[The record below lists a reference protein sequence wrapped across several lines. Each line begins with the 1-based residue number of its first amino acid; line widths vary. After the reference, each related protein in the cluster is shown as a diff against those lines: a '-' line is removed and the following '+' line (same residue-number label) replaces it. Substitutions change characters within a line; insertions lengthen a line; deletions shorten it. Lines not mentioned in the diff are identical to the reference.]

1 MTGCRNLSLSWIGQ
15 LWEYETPKVI
25 VVKNRHL
32 GTIYRLL
39 QLLIIVY
46 FGWYVFVTQKGYQA
60 RETGP
65 ESAVITK
72 VKGVSMSKAPRGT
85 KRIWDVA
92 EYVKPPEGGSI
103 FTIITRTESTKLQTL
118 GACPESKSVIDARC
132 VSAAD
137 CKYGEMHVLGHGLQT
152 GRCVNATRGSLKT
165 CEILA
170 WCPLEDE
177 TVTSESLYEFVPSF
191 TILIKNNIHF
201 PQFGFSKGNIEG
213 ENALKNC
220 TYHPIRSPSCP
231 IFTIDFIV
239 KEAGINFTDIAYKGG
254 IIGVIINWN
263 CNLDLHP
270 SKCRPQYS
278 FRRLDL
284 QNDISTG
291 YNYRFGKYYNTNG
304 TEARTLIKVYGIRI
318 DVIVHGQAGKFS
330 LIPTIINLATAL
342 TSIGVGSVFCDWILL
357 TFMNKDHMYSL
368 RKYDKVWKLEETN
381 TATMTTVSSPQDS
394 PDTSESPCT
403 NHDPPYKDS
412 NLSSKSTTQQQEKQE
427 QSWSDGTRPPPES

>member
-1 MTGCRNLSLSWIGQ
+1 MTGCTTHTLAWIGE
-15 LWEYETPKVI
+15 LWAYETPKVI
-25 VVKNRHL
+25 VVKNRQL

-46 FGWYVFVTQKGYQA
+46 FVWYVFVVQKGYQA

-72 VKGVSMSKAPRGT
+72 VKGVSVSKALRGLR
-85 KRIWDVA
+85 RIWDVA

-118 GACPESKSVIDARC
+118 RTCAESRNVPEAQCISDE
-132 VSAAD
+132 D
-137 CKYGEMHVLGHGLQT
+137 CIKGGMHILGNGQQT
-152 GRCVNATRGSLKT
+152 GSCILAGKGSLKT
-165 CEILA
+165 CEIFA

-177 TVTSESLYEFVPSF
+177 SVASESLHEFVPNF
-191 TILIKNNIHF
+191 TILIKNVIHF

-213 ENALKNC
+213 QSFLRNC
-220 TYHPIRSPSCP
+220 TYHPINSPLCP
-231 IFTIDFIV
+231 IFTVGFIV
-239 KEAGINFTDIAYKGG
+239 SEAGANFTELAYKGG

-284 QNDISTG
+284 QNKLSSG
-291 YNYRFGKYYNTNG
+291 YNYRYAKYYNRNG
-304 TEARTLIKVYGIRI
+304 TESRTLIKVYGIRI

-342 TSIGVGSVFCDWILL
+342 TSVGVGSVLCDWILL
-357 TFMNKDHMYSL
+357 TFMNKDHMYSI
-368 RKYDKVWKLEETN
+368 RKYDEIWKAQEPNPSTL
-381 TATMTTVSSPQDS
+381 TTVSSPQS
-394 PDTSESPCT
+394 SATSQSLSTSHET
-403 NHDPPYKDS
+403 PYKDRS
-412 NLSSKSTTQQQEKQE
+412 PATDSPALQDQQP
-427 QSWSDGTRPPPES
+427 QSQSEGTEPAPGS

>member
-1 MTGCRNLSLSWIGQ
+1 MTGCRTRSLTWFGQ

-46 FGWYVFVTQKGYQA
+46 FAWYVFVVQKGYQA
-60 RETGP
+60 QETGP

-72 VKGVSMSKAPRGT
+72 VKGVSTSKASRGA

-103 FTIITRTESTKLQTL
+103 FTIITRTESTKLQTV
-118 GACPESKSVIDARC
+118 GTCPESKSVIDARC
-132 VSAAD
+132 VSAED
-137 CKYGEMHVLGHGLQT
+137 CRYGDMHVLGHGLQT
-152 GRCVNATRGSLKT
+152 GRCVNATRGSLRT

-177 TVTSESLYEFVPSF
+177 TVTR
-191 TILIKNNIHF
+191 
-201 PQFGFSKGNIEG
+201 GNIEG
-213 ENALKNC
+213 ENALKSC
-220 TYHPIRSPSCP
+220 TYHPIHSPSCP

-239 KEAGINFTDIAYKGG
+239 KEAGVNFTEIAYKGG

-270 SKCRPQYS
+270 SKCRPQYT

-284 QNDISTG
+284 RNNISTG
-291 YNYRFGKYYNTNG
+291 YNYRFAKYYNKNG

-342 TSIGVGSVFCDWILL
+342 TSIGVGTVFCDWILL

-368 RKYDKVWKLEETN
+368 RKYDKVWKLEEMN
-381 TATMTTVSSPQDS
+381 TATITTVSSLQDS
-394 PDTSESPCT
+394 PATSESLCT

-412 NLSSKSTTQQQEKQE
+412 PSPLSESITDQKRQQE
-427 QSWSDGTRPPPES
+427 QSCDGPELPPGS

>member
-1 MTGCRNLSLSWIGQ
+1 MTGCRTRSLTWFGQ

-46 FGWYVFVTQKGYQA
+46 FAWYVFVVQKGYQA

-72 VKGVSMSKAPRGT
+72 VKGVSMSKVQRGT
-85 KRIWDVA
+85 KKIWDVA

-118 GACPESKSVIDARC
+118 GTCPESKSVIDARC
-132 VSAAD
+132 VSAED
-137 CKYGEMHVLGHGLQT
+137 CKNGEMHVLGHGVQT
-152 GRCVNATRGSLKT
+152 GRCVSSPRGSLKT

-177 TVTSESLYEFVPSF
+177 TVTR
-191 TILIKNNIHF
+191 
-201 PQFGFSKGNIEG
+201 GNIEG
-213 ENALKNC
+213 NDALKNC
-220 TYHPIRSPSCP
+220 TYHPVHSHSCP
-231 IFTIDFIV
+231 IFTMDFIV
-239 KEAGINFTDIAYKGG
+239 KEAGINFTEIAYKGG

-263 CNLDLHP
+263 CNLDLPP

-284 QNDISTG
+284 QNNISTG
-291 YNYRFGKYYNTNG
+291 YNYRFAKYYNKNG
-304 TEARTLIKVYGIRI
+304 SEVRTLIKVYGIRI

-357 TFMNKDHMYSL
+357 TFMNKDHIYSL

-381 TATMTTVSSPQDS
+381 TATVTTVSSPQDS
-394 PDTSESPCT
+394 PATSESLCT
-403 NHDPPYKDS
+403 NHDPPFKDS
-412 NLSSKSTTQQQEKQE
+412 SPSSKSVTDQEGHQE
-427 QSWSDGTRPPPES
+427 QSQSHGTKPPPGS

>member
-1 MTGCRNLSLSWIGQ
+1 MTGCWTHSLTWIGQ

-46 FGWYVFVTQKGYQA
+46 FAWYVFVIQKGYQA
-60 RETGP
+60 QETGP

-72 VKGVSMSKAPRGT
+72 VKGVSMSKASRGT
-85 KRIWDVA
+85 KKIWDVA

-103 FTIITRTESTKLQTL
+103 FTIITRTENTKLQTL
-118 GACPESKSVIDARC
+118 GTCPESKAVIDARC
-132 VSAAD
+132 TSADD
-137 CKYGEMHVLGHGLQT
+137 CKRGEMHVLGHGVQT
-152 GRCVNATRGSLKT
+152 GRCIQATRGSLKT

-170 WCPLEDE
+170 WCPLEDDF
-177 TVTSESLYEFVPSF
+177 VTSESLQEFVPNF

-213 ENALKNC
+213 DNALKNC

-231 IFTIDFIV
+231 IFTMGFIV
-239 KEAGINFTDIAYKGG
+239 REAGVNFTEIAHKGG

-284 QNDISTG
+284 QNDVSTG
-291 YNYRFGKYYNTNG
+291 YNYRFAKYYNKNG

-357 TFMNKDHMYSL
+357 TFMNKDHMYSI
-368 RKYDKVWKLEETN
+368 RKYDKVWKLEDTN
-381 TATMTTVSSPQDS
+381 TATVTTVSSPQDS
-394 PDTSESPCT
+394 PATSESLCAT
-403 NHDPPYKDS
+403 HDPQYKDC
-412 NLSSKSTTQQQEKQE
+412 NLRAMSVTQEGLQQA
-427 QSWSDGTRPPPES
+427 WSEGTAPPTGS

>member
-1 MTGCRNLSLSWIGQ
+1 MTGCRTRSMTWFGQ

-39 QLLIIVY
+39 QLLIILY
-46 FGWYVFVTQKGYQA
+46 FAWYVFVVQKGYQA

-72 VKGVSMSKAPRGT
+72 VKGVSTSKAPRGAR
-85 KRIWDVA
+85 KIWDVA
-92 EYVKPPEGGSI
+92 EYVKPPEGGSV
-103 FTIITRTESTKLQTL
+103 FTIITKTESTKLQTL
-118 GACPESKSVIDARC
+118 GKCPESKSVIDARC
-132 VSAAD
+132 ISADD
-137 CKYGEMHVLGHGLQT
+137 CKDGEMQVLGHGIQT
-152 GRCVNATRGSLKT
+152 GRCVNSTRGSMKT
-165 CEILA
+165 CEIHA

-177 TVTSESLYEFVPSF
+177 TVTSESLEEFVANF

-213 ENALKNC
+213 DNALNC

-231 IFTIDFIV
+231 IFTVGFIV
-239 KEAGINFTDIAYKGG
+239 SEAGVNFTEIAFKGG

-263 CNLDLHP
+263 CNLDLHH

-284 QNDISTG
+284 QNNISTG
-291 YNYRFGKYYNTNG
+291 YNYRFAKYYNIND
-304 TEARTLIKVYGIRI
+304 TEARILIKVYGIRI

-368 RKYDKVWKLEETN
+368 RKYDKVWKLEETH
-381 TATMTTVSSPQDS
+381 TATITTVSSPQDS
-394 PDTSESPCT
+394 PATSESLCT

-412 NLSSKSTTQQQEKQE
+412 SPRKDSVTEEEGQHQVCNGKTEH
-427 QSWSDGTRPPPES
+427 PPGS

>member
-1 MTGCRNLSLSWIGQ
+1 MTSCAQYTLQWIGQ

-46 FGWYVFVTQKGYQA
+46 FVWYVFVVQKGYQA
-60 RETGP
+60 QESGP

-72 VKGVSMSKAPRGT
+72 VKGVSVSKAHRGL

-118 GACPESKSVIDARC
+118 GTCAESRTVTEAQCITDEDC
-132 VSAAD
+132 V
-137 CKYGEMHVLGHGLQT
+137 KGGIHILGNGEQT
-152 GRCVNATRGSLKT
+152 GRCIQAGRGTMKT
-165 CEILA
+165 CEIIG
-170 WCPLEDE
+170 WCPLEDDH
-177 TVTSESLYEFVPSF
+177 VTSETLQEFVQNF
-191 TILIKNNIHF
+191 TILIKNVIHF
-201 PQFGFSKGNIEG
+201 PHFGFSKGNTEG
-213 ENALKNC
+213 QNFLRNC
-220 TYHPIRSPSCP
+220 TYHPIHFPSCP
-231 IFTIDFIV
+231 IFTVGFIIT
-239 KEAGINFTDIAYKGG
+239 EAGVNFTDLAYKGG

-263 CNLDLHP
+263 CNLDLHT

-284 QNDISTG
+284 QSKVSSG
-291 YNYRFGKYYNTNG
+291 YNYRYAKYYNKNG
-304 TEARTLIKVYGIRI
+304 KESRTLIKVYGIRI

-342 TSIGVGSVFCDWILL
+342 TSIGVGSVLCDWILL
-357 TFMNKDHMYSL
+357 TFMNKNNVYSM
-368 RKYDKVWKLEETN
+368 RKYDEVWKLQDPSS
-381 TATMTTVSSPQDS
+381 TTVTADSSPQS
-394 PDTSESPCT
+394 CATSQTLCTSHESPYHERSPET
-403 NHDPPYKDS
+403 DRR
-412 NLSSKSTTQQQEKQE
+412 SSPNGHTQME
-427 QSWSDGTRPPPES
+427 GTKPPPGS